1 MKKLTILILL
11 IPTILIGQG
20 WQRVYGGG
28 AGKSVQQTTD
38 GGYFITGVTSSFG
51 NGSSDVY
58 LIKTDG
64 NGDTLWTKTYG
75 TVGYEVG
82 YSGQQT
88 SDGGYII
95 TGMTSPS
102 SYGNSN
108 VYLIKTDSKGDAL
121 WTKSIGGSFDDYG
134 SSVQQTTDGGFIITG
149 AKEPFANT
157 ADEDVY
163 LIKTDS
169 NGDTLWTKTYG
180 GERFDWGLSVQQTT
194 DGGFIITG
202 GTTEN
207 VHRDVYIIKTDS
219 NGDTL
224 WTKTYGGFFDDYG
237 NSVQQTTDG
246 GFIITGET
254 ASAYSDGYED
264 VYLIKTDSN
273 GDTLWTK
280 TYGGVYF
287 DIGCSVQQTTD
298 GGYFITGYTK
308 SFGNGQNV
316 YLIKTE
322 GNGDIL
328 WTKTYGGENYD
339 TGLSGQ
345 QTIDGGYIITGYKT
359 LYDFGWQN
367 NVYLIKT
374 DKNGGLT
381 FTTEIPFPN
390 PNRKLIKTV
399 DLLGREITKPEKN
412 KPYIEIYNDRTTQK
426 KMKIE

>member
-180 GERFDWGLSVQQTT
+180 G
-194 DGGFIITG
+194 
-202 GTTEN
+202 
-207 VHRDVYIIKTDS
+207 
-219 NGDTL
+219 
-224 WTKTYGGFFDDYG
+224 
-237 NSVQQTTDG
+237 
-246 GFIITGET
+246 
-254 ASAYSDGYED
+254 
-264 VYLIKTDSN
+264 
-273 GDTLWTK
+273 
-280 TYGGVYF
+280 VYF